1 MTATST
7 TRKAI
12 RAVRRHI
19 RTDFEHDLV
28 SVVQAD
34 RARVAVAADAV
45 QVHAH
50 GSVEREQAFRPKA
63 RAPHAEE
70 LAERRPSVNVDDTGG
85 IERPQAGAA
94 TGRVHAAEPRSR
106 SAQADRRRHDHD
118 ATVRE
123 ELDMHALAP
132 EKRCARAGRMQRRT
146 RVVLRSDADRRRHE
160 REHRLHGIG
169 VVAFVG
175 LVVLAGCGGGSSSS
189 PTISVQPAREFRLQ
203 TQSSGVPTAG
213 KPTRITYSIKQ
224 PDGSNLT
231 KFKHGAGP
239 HTGVHVIYVR
249 DDLGAIV
256 HHHPHIAANG
266 SFTDTVRFPSG
277 GPYRVVI
284 DVYPQQ
290 STPQPNFQLFN
301 RLRVKGAYTP
311 APLPPPEQT
320 QTVDGYRFSL
330 HGEPRLRA
338 IQPAFLSFT
347 VTRPDGK
354 PANFTPW
361 FGALAHAIF
370 FRRGSLDY
378 FHTHVCAQGA
388 SGCTSLLGRA
398 KVTGR
403 SSTPGK
409 LSVGVLVPVGGTWR
423 LFLQCLVD
431 GRVLTAPFTLQVR

>member
-19 RTDFEHDLV
+19 RTDLEHDFV
-28 SVVQAD
+28 AIAHAE
-34 RARVAVAADAV
+34 RARIAVAADAV
-45 QVHAH
+45 QIHAD
-50 GSVEREQAFRPKA
+50 GSVKREQTSGPEAC
-63 RAPHAEE
+63 APHAEE
-70 LAERRPSVNVDDTGG
+70 LAERRPSVDLDDTGG
-85 IERPQAGAA
+85 IERPQTGAA
-94 TGRVHAAEPRSR
+94 AGRVHAAEPRSG

-118 ATVRE
+118 PAVRK
-123 ELDMHALAP
+123 ELDMHALATA
-132 EKRCARAGRMQRRT
+132 KRCARAGRMHRRR
-146 RVVLRSDADRRRHE
+146 RVVSRSGADRRRHE
-160 REHRLHGIG
+160 RKHRLHGIALA
-169 VVAFVG
+169 AFVG
-175 LVVLAGCGGGSSSS
+175 LVLAGCGGGPSSS
-189 PTISVQPAREFRLQ
+189 PTISVQPAREFRLV
-203 TQSSGVPTAG
+203 TRSSGVPTAG

-249 DDLGAIV
+249 NDLGAIV
-256 HHHPHIAANG
+256 HHHPHIAADG
-266 SFTDTVRFPSG
+266 SFTDTVNFPSG

-311 APLPPPEQT
+311 TPLPPPQQT
-320 QTVDGYRFSL
+320 QTVDGYRFTL
-330 HGEPRLRA
+330 HGKPRLHA

-354 PANFTPW
+354 PAIFTPW

-370 FRRGSLDY
+370 FRTGSLDY

-388 SGCTSLLGRA
+388 SGCTSLLGGA

-423 LFLQCLVD
+423 LFLQCLVS
-431 GRVLTAPFTLQVR
+431 GRVLTAPFTLRVR